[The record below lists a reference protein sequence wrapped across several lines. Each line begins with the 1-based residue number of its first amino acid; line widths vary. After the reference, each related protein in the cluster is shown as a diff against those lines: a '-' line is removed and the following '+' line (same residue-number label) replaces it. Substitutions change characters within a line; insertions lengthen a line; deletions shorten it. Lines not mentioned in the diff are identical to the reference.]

1 MPQHA
6 PQDLAHEWNEL
17 FRAASPAVITQI
29 SALTRQHAEALARH
43 FYSVMT
49 EDPVAAQFLSHD
61 RVQQHLLPAMQAWIS
76 ALFAATSQD
85 ELLQQV
91 ATQRR
96 IGDIHARIDIPVALV
111 LRGARALKARF
122 SQMLRDEV
130 AEEVTRAN
138 GMRFFA
144 GMVDFAMEVMSGA
157 YATAHERNARTE
169 EAFRLFSVAQSAGT
183 ERERQ
188 RAALLDWENQLMFEL
203 AANQELRLERLSDSG
218 FGLWFRHKGVHAF
231 QGSPDVEQLQIAMT
245 HIDDYL
251 LPAVGEANSSTQ
263 RLHVLRD
270 IREHARTV
278 RFHLDALFEN
288 ASELEGGRD
297 ALTRLLNR
305 KFLPVVL
312 NKEIVYARR
321 HKRHFAVL
329 AIDIDHFKPINDT
342 FGHEAGDHVLQQLA
356 MLMSSSTRGGDFL
369 FRLGGEEFLLLL
381 VDCDLDSAFRAAE
394 MMRGRIANE
403 TFVLGDQRSTKV
415 TVSIGL
421 AIHEGHPDQAHLLRR
436 ADAALYRA
444 KQLGRNRVVIAEDSD
459 ARRSAS
465 A

>member
-6 PQDLAHEWNEL
+6 PPHLAREWHEL
-17 FRAASPAVITQI
+17 LHAASPAVVARIGALAQQE
-29 SALTRQHAEALARH
+29 SALLATH
-43 FYSVMT
+43 FYASML
-49 EDPVAAQFLSHD
+49 EDAVAAQFLSHE
-61 RVQQHLLPAMQAWIS
+61 RVQQHLHPAMQRWIAS
-76 ALFAATSQD
+76 LFSMLDEDALR
-85 ELLQQV
+85 QQV
-91 ATQRR
+91 AVQRR

-122 SQMLRDEV
+122 SQRLSEIESDELI
-130 AEEVTRAN
+130 RAQ

-144 GMVDFAMEVMSGA
+144 GVIDFAMELMSGA
-157 YATAHERNARTE
+157 YASAHERNARSD

-203 AANQELRLERLSDSG
+203 AANQDLRLERLADSG
-218 FGLWFRHKGVHAF
+218 FGLWFRHKGIHAF
-231 QGSPDVEQLQIAMT
+231 QGSSDVEQLQLVMS
-245 HIDDYL
+245 HIDEHL
-251 LPAVGEANSSTQ
+251 LPAVTAANSSTQ
-263 RLHVLRD
+263 RIHVLRD
-270 IREHARTV
+270 IREHARAV
-278 RFHLDALFEN
+278 RFHLDALFEH

-312 NKEIVYARR
+312 NKEIIYARR
-321 HKRHFAVL
+321 HKRSFAVL
-329 AIDIDHFKPINDT
+329 AIDIDHFKRINDT

-356 MLMSSSTRGGDFL
+356 MLMNNSSRGGDFL

-381 VDCDLDSAFRAAE
+381 VDSDEDAAFRVAE
-394 MMRGRIANE
+394 ILRGRIANE
-403 TFVLGDQRSTKV
+403 TFILPDQGSTKL
-415 TVSIGL
+415 TISIGL
-421 AIHEGHPDQAHLLRR
+421 AVHDGHPDQAHLLRR

-444 KQLGRNRVVIAEDSD
+444 KQGGRDRICVASSD
-459 ARRSAS
+459 QPGEAAS